1 MLLHKKRVSMMR
13 LSFVFLAMSCISVTY
28 AANFYTIIGPDGRPI
43 VVQKPSES
51 DKKEKE
57 QLQPQ
62 VEHKPIASTQK
73 EQAVS
78 PSEKI
83 IVVKPEKP
91 QQVESVPVVKLNN
104 ETVTTA
110 KNAEVKRE
118 IKAEQKQT
126 VARQEVEKPVQPKQ
140 SDHVVSSNASTS
152 VTVQNQ
158 PVTQQQVETAPNN
171 KTVSASKD
179 NANITE
185 IDGVKY
191 VNNEYLEDH
200 EFNLEGKKRFYVMP
214 ETGAMAGG
222 RFETVER
229 QKGLSQSLLDK
240 IRQPKHKEHK
250 AIALATTY
258 YRLPKD
264 EVIQT
269 LEQSCFS
276 GKKIDKAK
284 TISLKN
290 QEVSFFPVAP
300 IKENFAYEVVKLD
313 TNIENIL
320 FSSYASSKKKPSYYW
335 PLVVFLDEKGC
346 VVEGVSGFKN
356 DEQNESA
363 TQYSSLE
370 GILKKPN
377 SAYYLFMTPLSE
389 AIDIQDRELT
399 NQGQIKLSVIQ

>member
-1 MLLHKKRVSMMR
+1 MR

-28 AANFYTIIGPDGRPI
+28 AANFYTIIGPDGRPM
-43 VVQKPSES
+43 VVQKPNESE
-51 DKKEKE
+51 KKTSI
-57 QLQPQ
+57 QVQPQ
-62 VEHKPIASTQK
+62 VEKKLSAQIQIQSVTPIVPPKPIVAQ
-73 EQAVS
+73 
-78 PSEKI
+78 SEKQKN
-83 IVVKPEKP
+83 VELPLTNTVKNVDADEQPDDSTINSRLDNGYTAKILE
-91 QQVESVPVVKLNN
+91 VERDAKAKQKHA
-104 ETVTTA
+104 EA
-110 KNAEVKRE
+110 KHKNAESIVL
-118 IKAEQKQT
+118 
-126 VARQEVEKPVQPKQ
+126 PN
-140 SDHVVSSNASTS
+140 SS
-152 VTVQNQ
+152 VTQMNTQPQILTEKKVEIVQD
-158 PVTQQQVETAPNN
+158 N
-171 KTVSASKD
+171 KTNVAPKGD
-179 NANITE
+179 VNITE
-185 IDGVKY
+185 IDGVQY
-191 VNNEYLEDH
+191 VNNEYLEDR

-240 IRQPKHKEHK
+240 IRQRKPTEHK
-250 AIALATTY
+250 AIALSTTY

-313 TNIENIL
+313 SNIENIL

-356 DEQNESA
+356 DEQGESA
-363 TQYSSLE
+363 TQYASLE

-377 SAYYLFMTPLSE
+377 SAHYLFMTPLSE